1 MLRCALWISLSR
13 ALSLSRSLSLPGID
27 PLKFKETLEKP
38 GMEAI
43 LEEYKRE
50 FKGRK
55 VLLGIDRLDYSQ
67 SQSNTMR
74 MTSEGRMAGQ
84 IGCGI
89 CLPD

>member
-1 MLRCALWISLSR
+1 MLTLFALCSLCP
-13 ALSLSRSLSLPGID
+13 PGID

-50 FKGRK
+50 FKGKK

-67 SQSNTMR
+67 
-74 MTSEGRMAGQ
+74 
-84 IGCGI
+84 
-89 CLPD
+89 